1 MTAGVPPTAQMPA
14 VTGLNPMVT
23 PVTADSI
30 FTANS
35 VHIPQA
41 AEKRSER
48 KNLLLLSIEKSIM
61 IPDTISRPK
70 RYLQLKSMV
79 GSTPVIRMTYIVLT
93 VSLL

>member
-41 AEKRSER
+41 AEMRS
-48 KNLLLLSIEKSIM
+48 
-61 IPDTISRPK
+61 
-70 RYLQLKSMV
+70 
-79 GSTPVIRMTYIVLT
+79 
-93 VSLL
+93 